1 MKLTLTFFMTFY
13 TDVKEMTAFAITNFT
28 KVMGTANKCEQV
40 LQLLPHYV
48 SWYFFN
54 FVKMVSEIPLHV
66 ILFWQ
71 YVCYEISFFY
81 EFLLLRFAAEIY
93 NKQVKEVDSNIQPLL
108 KEIFQKFDECENCT
122 TLVI

>member
-1 MKLTLTFFMTFY
+1 
-13 TDVKEMTAFAITNFT
+13 
-28 KVMGTANKCEQV
+28 
-40 LQLLPHYV
+40 
-48 SWYFFN
+48 
-54 FVKMVSEIPLHV
+54 MVSEIPLHV

-122 TLVI
+122 TLAI